1 MRWANSTRSEC
12 HLRLPSAVTMLREKT
27 IRHSYIERPSLC
39 TFSMPSHKRPCSRT
53 ILVSLYSSSTT
64 RWRLSTFF
72 LNSSGFLSH
81 SSAASPFN
89 GEALDPSQY
98 GTLEQRRPCET
109 YLLGSP
115 SKLCKL
121 RRTVWILYAA
131 VHLSFKIS
139 KQILPEKSTLGWY
152 IGVLKRTVGGAYG

>member
-1 MRWANSTRSEC
+1 MRLTNSTKSEC

-27 IRHSYIERPSLC
+27 MRHSYIERPSLC

-89 GEALDPSQY
+89 GEALDLSQY
-98 GTLEQRRPCET
+98 GTLEQRGPTKLTCWAHRASFANSGELSGYCTQQSTCPLR
-109 YLLGSP
+109 YP
-115 SKLCKL
+115 S
-121 RRTVWILYAA
+121 R
-131 VHLSFKIS
+131 SF
-139 KQILPEKSTLGWY
+139 PKS
-152 IGVLKRTVGGAYG
+152 RH